1 MMNSNFVKEI
11 FWKNDLTYLCLAF
24 PLVLFLIKD
33 KSIFLIASFSVIIS
47 VTLAFSWF
55 SSVKK
60 RYILN
65 SSAKIPIMATVI
77 SLTTLNIIPIENA
90 SMQFI
95 IGTLNIACLSFYSL
109 FVVITAFYFY
119 ENADEHYEGEYYP
132 EYEDSY
138 RTNSYRRS
146 IYSVLK
152 WNNTIEYH
160 YDRNIDAYLCGGT
173 FYKNIVHYCFG
184 FGVSYPMAQSGMVA
198 MFHITDYM
206 NYLHETGLP
215 AHKVTDDD
223 LAVFKMLMI

>member
-1 MMNSNFVKEI
+1 MMNSNFIKEI

-47 VTLAFSWF
+47 LTLAFSWF
-55 SSVKK
+55 SSLKK
-60 RYILN
+60 RYIFN
-65 SSAKIPIMATVI
+65 SSVKIPVMATVL
-77 SLTTLNIIPIENA
+77 SLTALSVFPIENS

-95 IGTLNIACLSFYSL
+95 VGTLNMLFLSFYSF
-109 FVVITAFYFY
+109 FVVIIAFYFY
-119 ENADEHYEGEYYP
+119 ENTDEHYEGEYYP

-138 RTNSYRRS
+138 RKNSYRRS
-146 IYSVLK
+146 IYSVMK

-160 YDRNIDAYLCGGT
+160 YDKNIDAYLCDDF
-173 FYKNIVHYCFG
+173 FYKNIAHYCFG
-184 FGVSYPMAQSGMVA
+184 FGVSYPIAQSGMVA
-198 MFHITDYM
+198 MFHINDYM